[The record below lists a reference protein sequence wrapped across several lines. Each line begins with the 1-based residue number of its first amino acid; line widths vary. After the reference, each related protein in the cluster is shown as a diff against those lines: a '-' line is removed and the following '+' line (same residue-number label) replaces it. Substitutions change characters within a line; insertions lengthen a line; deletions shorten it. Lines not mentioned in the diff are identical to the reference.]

1 LLSAILAEATSAM
14 LDAPLP
20 YSDRDLERILSP
32 RHFVNIRKTYGGPA
46 AEETARAIE
55 ASAIHLN
62 GDQAWWTGRMTSL
75 TDAEQ
80 RLATRAQ
87 AL

>member
-1 LLSAILAEATSAM
+1 MLLADATSGV
-14 LDAPLP
+14 LEQPLP
-20 YSDRDLERILSP
+20 YTDEELEKILSP
-32 RHFVNIRKTYGGPA
+32 RHFVNVRKTYGGPA
-46 AEETARAIE
+46 AEETTRASE

-62 GDQAWWTGRMTSL
+62 IDQTWWSGKMTAL

-80 RLATRAQ
+80 RLAARAQ

>member
-1 LLSAILAEATSAM
+1 
-14 LDAPLP
+14 LP
-20 YSDRDLERILSP
+20 YTDAELETILSP
-32 RHFVNIRKTYGGPA
+32 RHFVNVRKTYGGPA
-46 AEETARAIE
+46 AEETQRAAD
-55 ASAIHLN
+55 ASAAQLTA
-62 GDQAWWTGRMTSL
+62 DEAWWKGRMTAL